1 MLSSR
6 IKRRGPGKGLWP
18 QYKASQECSRTEPRP
33 RDDKDMPRPT
43 SEQRRL
49 SQGWTLMEFRKKE
62 QGERTQKKPPTRA
75 QHEMMIDTKG
85 QKADICC

>member
-1 MLSSR
+1 
-6 IKRRGPGKGLWP
+6 
-18 QYKASQECSRTEPRP
+18 
-33 RDDKDMPRPT
+33 MPRPT

-75 QHEMMIDTKG
+75 QHEMMRSSGACVVGIKCG
-85 QKADICC
+85 LQQSLWCSGLLFCM